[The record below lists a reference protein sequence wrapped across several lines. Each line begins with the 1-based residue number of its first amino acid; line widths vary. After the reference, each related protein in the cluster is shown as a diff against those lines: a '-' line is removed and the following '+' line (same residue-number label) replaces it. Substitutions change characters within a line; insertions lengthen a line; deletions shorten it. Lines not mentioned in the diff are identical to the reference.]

1 MGQDVKQGFV
11 GAREAFRELCICTL
25 AETSNGLHSSLLKK
39 IALLE
44 FLFYKLCSLFF
55 EETKLYFFQMGQE
68 IISVTKK
75 KKLFLLVE
83 PRNCMLGKQVSKQP
97 GQARLAK
104 SLSPPLG
111 P

>member
-55 EETKLYFFQMGQE
+55 EETKLYFFQTGQE
-68 IISVTKK
+68 IISVSGA
-75 KKLFLLVE
+75 KKLYD
-83 PRNCMLGKQVSKQP
+83 LGKQVSKHP
-97 GQARLAK
+97 GQARITK